1 MGQTNGIIIID
12 TYHDTC
18 DTMKGERSTVDYE
31 VYTRLPNG
39 DEVVDWIHDP
49 DDQYTIVAPLYHFL
63 KTLTP
68 DEPVVIDAQ
77 IDALLYHDNEYI
89 PPKNPVYIVQEVFE
103 SLEDMCLDFWNEYAN
118 RAAEIAH

>member
-1 MGQTNGIIIID
+1 
-12 TYHDTC
+12 
-18 DTMKGERSTVDYE
+18 MKGERSTVDYE

-89 PPKNPVYIVQEVFE
+89 PPKNPVYIVQEVFD